1 MTNIQFSKE
10 QISIQ
15 QIGRQRF
22 WIGIVAGLISAISIS
37 LVFNHFREVYRFF
50 ITMSADLLILADNEL
65 QFFNYFFSSFATTL
79 GFSVTIWIW
88 MSNRTHNR
96 RLDRLYKQLSR
107 VNALL
112 VFWIFLM
119 VIARFGSIPPGVLYG
134 MPGYD
139 NHFNLY
145 HDFWILF
152 LLIPLSIF
160 MQSWA
165 PVRLVYRSGKWL
177 LLSLLFCIMTVFSLK
192 MTTTVNQEKLNN
204 SYRLRFEK
212 DYLYIDQE
220 MSKAKAEYGIEFK
233 KKTIDILKKWHSES
247 SVEQV
252 ISIKTAFSESIPVSL
267 DTILLQKIVIRNFK
281 HGGKYYARNSS
292 ENWQYA
298 LPKDILK
305 QIQLYDINSY
315 ETKELFE
322 VLKEAIDLMNTLK
335 IDLDEFPD
343 YTETERRRSLNA
355 GSNIPLSIKRQL
367 HAVKYS
373 LLNDA
378 RYSDFAKNL
387 PKINEDKII
396 ILQ

>member
-1 MTNIQFSKE
+1 
-10 QISIQ
+10 
-15 QIGRQRF
+15 
-22 WIGIVAGLISAISIS
+22 
-37 LVFNHFREVYRFF
+37 
-50 ITMSADLLILADNEL
+50 
-65 QFFNYFFSSFATTL
+65 
-79 GFSVTIWIW
+79 
-88 MSNRTHNR
+88 
-96 RLDRLYKQLSR
+96 
-107 VNALL
+107 
-112 VFWIFLM
+112 
-119 VIARFGSIPPGVLYG
+119 
-134 MPGYD
+134 
-139 NHFNLY
+139 
-145 HDFWILF
+145 
-152 LLIPLSIF
+152 
-160 MQSWA
+160 
-165 PVRLVYRSGKWL
+165 
-177 LLSLLFCIMTVFSLK
+177 
-192 MTTTVNQEKLNN
+192 
-204 SYRLRFEK
+204 
-212 DYLYIDQE
+212 

-267 DTILLQKIVIRNFK
+267 DTIILQKIVIRNFK

-367 HAVKYS
+367 HVVKYS

>member
-10 QISIQ
+10 QISIP

-22 WIGIVAGLISAISIS
+22 WLGIVAGLISAVSIS
-37 LVFNHFREVYRFF
+37 LVFNHFREGYRFF
-50 ITMSADLLILADNEL
+50 ISMSADLLILSGSEL
-65 QFFNYFFSSFATTL
+65 RFFNYFFSSFATSL

-119 VIARFGSIPPGVLYG
+119 VIARFGSIPPSVLYG
-134 MPGYD
+134 MPGYE

-145 HDFWILF
+145 QDFWILF
-152 LLIPLSIF
+152 ILIPMFIF

-177 LLSLLFCIMTVFSLK
+177 LLSLGFCILTVFTLS

-212 DYLYIDQE
+212 DYQYIDQE

-233 KKTIDILKKWHSES
+233 KKTIGILKKWHSES

-267 DTILLQKIVIRNFK
+267 DTIILQKIVIRNFK
-281 HGGKYYARNSS
+281 HGGKYYMRNSS

-305 QIQLYDINSY
+305 QIQLYDITSY
-315 ETKELFE
+315 ETKELFN
-322 VLKEAIDLMNTLK
+322 VLREEIDLVNTPK
-335 IDLDEFPD
+335 IDSDEFRN
-343 YTETERRRSLNA
+343 YTETERRRSFCA
-355 GSNIPLSIKRQL
+355 SSNIPVSIKRQL
-367 HAVKYS
+367 RAVKFS

-378 RYSDFAKNL
+378 RYADFAKIL
-387 PKINEDKII
+387 PEIKGDEK
-396 ILQ
+396 

>member
-15 QIGRQRF
+15 QIGRHRF
-22 WIGIVAGLISAISIS
+22 WIGIVAGLISAVSIS
-37 LVFNHFREVYRFF
+37 LVFNYFREVYRFL
-50 ITMSADLLILADNEL
+50 ITMSADLLILSGSEL

-88 MSNRTHNR
+88 MSNRSHNR

-119 VIARFGSIPPGVLYG
+119 VIARFGSIPPSVLYG

-152 LLIPLSIF
+152 ILIPMFIF
-160 MQSWA
+160 MHSWA
-165 PVRLVYRSGKWL
+165 PVRLVYRSGKWI
-177 LLSLLFCIMTVFSLK
+177 LLSLGFCILTVFTLS

-220 MSKAKAEYGIEFK
+220 MSKAKAEYGIDFK
-233 KKTIDILKKWHSES
+233 EKTIDILKKWHSES

-267 DTILLQKIVIRNFK
+267 DTIILQKIVIRNFK

-292 ENWQYA
+292 ENWHYA

-322 VLKEAIDLMNTLK
+322 VLKEAIDLVNTPK
-335 IDLDEFPD
+335 IDSQEIRN
-343 YTETERRRSLNA
+343 YTETERRRSFGA
-355 GSNIPLSIKRQL
+355 GNNIPLSIKRQL

-378 RYSDFAKNL
+378 RYADFVRTYLK
-387 PKINEDKII
+387 
-396 ILQ
+396 